1 MKSSLPR
8 RQVTNKIFP
17 LSGAGMQRG
26 KISMTEELSAARD
39 EMNTVAMDIIMQAGD
54 ARLCVS
60 EALKAAVAGDYA
72 EMDKKL
78 DEAKKK
84 IAGAHGRQT
93 QIIQSEGEG
102 NSREHTLLFI
112 HAQDTLMTV
121 YSEMNMARQLKPVFE
136 RLENKIAAVAK
147 IQA

>member
-1 MKSSLPR
+1 MKSSLPQSR
-8 RQVTNKIFP
+8 RMTNNFPASGNATRKIP
-17 LSGAGMQRG
+17 MA
-26 KISMTEELSAARD
+26 EELGAARD
-39 EMNTVAMDIIMQAGD
+39 EMNAVAMDIIMQAGD

-60 EALKAAVAGDYA
+60 EALKAAAVGEYV

-78 DEAKKK
+78 NEAKKK
-84 IAGAHGRQT
+84 IAGAHSRQT

-121 YSEMNMARQLKPVFE
+121 YSEMNLVRQLKSVFE
-136 RLENKIAAVAK
+136 RLEEKIAVLEGGAK
-147 IQA
+147 